1 MNTAAVTA
9 HRSEMS
15 PRTTARIAGALY
27 LATMILGVIAQTA
40 ISGRLVVI
48 GDAAATA
55 ANIAADPSLLRLG
68 LAIYLVEMACQVAM
82 TVLFY
87 VLLRPVSKN
96 VSMLAAAFGFVG
108 IIVKTVSRLFFIS
121 PLLVLGGAS
130 YLTVFQPDQLQALSL
145 LFLRVNYTAETIAMV
160 FFGLYALVMGYL
172 IVRSTFLP
180 RVLGVLSALG
190 GIGWLTY
197 LYEPLAVSILP
208 FILGASL
215 VGALAKIGWLLVYG
229 VDEVRWIEQGR
240 RPGHA

>member
-1 MNTAAVTA
+1 
-9 HRSEMS
+9 MS
-15 PRTTARIAGALY
+15 PRTAARIAGALY

-55 ANIAADPSLLRLG
+55 ANITASPGLLRVG

-82 TVLFY
+82 TVVFYNLF
-87 VLLRPVSKN
+87 RPVSRT
-96 VSMLAAAFGFVG
+96 VSLLAAAFGLVG
-108 IIVKTVSRLFFIS
+108 ITVKIVSRLFFIS

-130 YLTVFQPDQLQALSL
+130 YLTVFAPDQLQALSL

-190 GIGWLTY
+190 GIGWVTY

-215 VGALAKIGWLLVYG
+215 IGALAKIGWLLVYG
-229 VDEVRWIEQGR
+229 VDEARWREQSTL
-240 RPGHA
+240 

>member
-1 MNTAAVTA
+1 MTTAPTPA
-9 HRSEMS
+9 RGERMS
-15 PRTTARIAGALY
+15 PRATARTAGALY
-27 LATMILGVIAQTA
+27 LATMILGVVAQTA

-55 ANIAADPSLLRLG
+55 ANISADPSLLRVG

-87 VLLRPVSKN
+87 NLFRPVSRT
-96 VSMLAAAFGFVG
+96 VSLLAAAFGFVG
-108 IIVKTVSRLFFIS
+108 IVVKIVSRLFFIS

-130 YLTVFQPDQLQALSL
+130 YLTVFQPDQLHALAL

-180 RVLGVLSALG
+180 RILGVLSALG

-215 VGALAKIGWLLVYG
+215 IGALAKIGWLLVYG
-229 VDEVRWIEQGR
+229 VDEARWREQSGT
-240 RPGHA
+240 

>member
-1 MNTAAVTA
+1 M
-9 HRSEMS
+9 
-15 PRTTARIAGALY
+15 ARIAGALY
-27 LATMILGVIAQTA
+27 LATMILGVITQTA

-55 ANIAADPSLLRLG
+55 ANITATPWLLRVG
-68 LAIYLVEMACQVAM
+68 LAVYLVEMAFQVAM
-82 TVLFY
+82 TVCFY
-87 VLLRPVSKN
+87 RLLRPVSRT
-96 VSMLAAAFGFVG
+96 VSLLAAAFGLVG
-108 IIVKTVSRLFFIS
+108 ITIKIVSRLFFIS

-130 YLTVFQPDQLQALSL
+130 YLTVFQPDQLQALAL

-180 RVLGVLSALG
+180 RILGVLSALG

-215 VGALAKIGWLLVYG
+215 LGALAKIGWLLVYG
-229 VDEVRWIEQGR
+229 VDETRWREM
-240 RPGHA
+240 HAAAGS